1 MLQSHRLAMIV
12 ASLIFLQVYVSAST
26 AQPATAAEEEVLKV
40 SRAWLDARN
49 HRDLGTFAA
58 LMADDFI
65 GSTDIGELTTKAW
78 LVDFLS
84 KRQPEDEQR
93 TDLRD
98 VKVHLEGDTA
108 IVNYLIA
115 VHKGWGKTVIINNRR
130 RTEVFKRN
138 DGKWLAI
145 ASHESDVAA
154 NYFKQVEVD
163 PKILKDY
170 VGHYDWPRHKIDDR
184 DTVTVEDGH
193 LFSEWRG
200 AKRECLAMRKD
211 TFFQR
216 DDSGWWTFVRDSQGH
231 VTGYI
236 YYYPDGQEVS
246 VTRID

>member
-1 MLQSHRLAMIV
+1 MLPLHRLATIV

-26 AQPATAAEEEVLKV
+26 AQPPTSAEEEVLKV
-40 SRAWLDARN
+40 SRAWQDARN

-65 GSTDIGELTTKAW
+65 GSTDIGERTTKQW

-108 IVNYLIA
+108 IVNYLIT
-115 VHKGWGKTVIINNRR
+115 VHKGWGKTVVINNRR
-130 RTEVFKRN
+130 RTEVFKKI
-138 DGKWLAI
+138 GEKWLVI

-154 NYFKQVEVD
+154 NYFKEVEVD

-200 AKRECLAMRKD
+200 VKSKCLAKGKD

-216 DDSGWWTFVRDSQGH
+216 DDSGWWTFVRDRQGH

-236 YYYPDGQEVS
+236 YYYPDGQEVP